1 MLHRTIVPILVLI
14 AAGAGALRADISP
27 EPLGG
32 GVTPGPG
39 GEKTDVAMTAEE
51 VELGLGKD
59 RLDVKVTFHL
69 ENLGAKTSLQV
80 GFPMTSIDELKDF
93 KVEIDGKKEGP
104 ALVTAPPVKEQ
115 GEHDFTY
122 WLAWEMSFAPAEKK
136 TVVVSYNVATLERA
150 FAVREESS
158 SEWEE
163 YLGGEDVEA
172 SLARRR
178 SYYILETGA
187 PWKGPIGK
195 AVVRLSL
202 KDGLTTAHLREL
214 SPPPTSRTA
223 SGAEWVFTDLEPTE
237 NIEIACCP
245 ATTLDREIE
254 ITRGV
259 HGDAMGIRDR
269 LCFQR
274 HLADLLRLKGDGAGM
289 RAAYDAMLDT
299 IIAEQGEELASD
311 KPCTDEI
318 NEIATNLFATPEAL
332 AEKATAV
339 RAKKACDFLDR
350 WIADVGPDDEVLAA
364 LVKARKALGRDF
376 RELVRVL
383 EWGGPEGETLEMP
396 DVGDAGAAAL
406 EEERVTITVG
416 PEETVYDTTYI
427 LRGRRDGAAKVTLGG
442 HLWPEEIELVA
453 AAGGTFDNLVVTV
466 DGTPVK
472 VGPVLCSLPNG
483 PDDPPR
489 PETRTGWTLAL
500 RAGQTLEIRVRVT
513 VEPSSDLSGFVWKPS
528 PRTPPDDER
537 RFDRRR
543 ATWTAS
549 GTCWTT
555 PRKLA
560 VAVRLPDGVTAAH
573 VRHFLPDSGK
583 LDGATARWTIDAV
596 DTSKVY
602 ADTEVHVQWKGFTLD
617 EEVAHLR
624 KLLDAKPAGA
634 DLVRFQLALALRQA
648 GRFEDEIAALEELIA
663 ANADPLSACADQN
676 QLRLDPGMIGNRP
689 LACYVFE
696 ARRKLGDDKA
706 TQAAAARAVE
716 ALEAKIQDPSD
727 PHARKAP
734 LWRELAEVERFLGH
748 EAEAKEAEEQ
758 AGQR

>member
-1 MLHRTIVPILVLI
+1 MLHRTIVLALVLLASC
-14 AAGAGALRADISP
+14 AAALRADISP

-32 GVTPGPG
+32 GVTPGPR

-51 VELGLGKD
+51 VELGLSKD

-69 ENLGAKTSLQV
+69 ENLGAETSLQV

-104 ALVTAPPVKEQ
+104 ALVAAPPGKEP
-115 GEHDFTY
+115 GGHDFSY
-122 WLAWEMSFAPAEKK
+122 WLAWEMKFAPAEKK
-136 TVVVSYNVATLERA
+136 TVVVSYNVSALERA

-163 YLGGEDVEA
+163 YLGGEDVET

-178 SYYILETGA
+178 TYYILETGA

-195 AVVRLSL
+195 AVVRLKL
-202 KDGLTTAHLREL
+202 EGGLTAANLREL
-214 SPPPTSRTA
+214 SPPPTSRNA
-223 SGAEWVFTDLEPTE
+223 AGAEWSFTDLEPTE
-237 NIEIACCP
+237 NIEIAFCP

-259 HGDAMGIRDR
+259 HGEAMSTWDR
-269 LCFQR
+269 LCFHK

-299 IIAEQGEELASD
+299 IIAEQGEEPASD

-318 NEIATNLFATPEAL
+318 NEIATNLFSSPEAL
-332 AEKATAV
+332 ADPATAA

-350 WIADVGPDDEVLAA
+350 WIAAVGDDDEVLAA

-376 RELVRVL
+376 RELVHIL
-383 EWGGPEGETLEMP
+383 DWGGPEGRTMEMP
-396 DVGDAGAAAL
+396 DVSDAGKATL

-416 PEETVYDTTYI
+416 PAETIYDTTFI
-427 LRGRRDGAAKVTLGG
+427 LRGRRDGTAKVTLGG
-442 HLWPEEIELVA
+442 PLWPAEIELVTA
-453 AAGGTFDNLVVTV
+453 AAGTFDNLSVTV
-466 DGTPVK
+466 DGAPVK
-472 VGPVLCSLPNG
+472 VGPVACSIPNG

-489 PETRTGWTLAL
+489 AETRTGWTLAL
-500 RAGQTLEIRVRVT
+500 RAGQTIEVRVRVT
-513 VEPSSDLSGFVWKPS
+513 VESSPDLSGYAWKSS

-543 ATWTAS
+543 ATWTAA

-555 PRKLA
+555 PRKLI
-560 VAVRLPDGVTAAH
+560 VAVRLPDGVSPAH
-573 VRHFLPDSGK
+573 VRHLFPDTGK
-583 LDGATARWTIDAV
+583 LDGSTARWTFDAV
-596 DTSKVY
+596 DTSGVH
-602 ADTEVHVQWKGFTLD
+602 AETEVHVQWKGFTLD

-624 KLLDAKPAGA
+624 KLLDSKPAGA
-634 DLVRFQLALALRQA
+634 DIVRFQLALALRQA
-648 GRFEDEIAALEELIA
+648 GRFEDEIAALDELIA
-663 ANADPLSACADQN
+663 ANADPLSAGADQD
-676 QLRLDPGMIGNRP
+676 QLKLDPGLTGTRP
-689 LACYVFE
+689 LPCYVFE

-706 TQAAAARAVE
+706 TRAAAARAVE
-716 ALEAKIQDPSD
+716 ALKAKIADTHN
-727 PHARKAP
+727 PHEDKSP
-734 LWRELAEVERFLGH
+734 LWRELAEVERFLGN
-748 EAEAKEAEEQ
+748 EAEAKQAEEQ